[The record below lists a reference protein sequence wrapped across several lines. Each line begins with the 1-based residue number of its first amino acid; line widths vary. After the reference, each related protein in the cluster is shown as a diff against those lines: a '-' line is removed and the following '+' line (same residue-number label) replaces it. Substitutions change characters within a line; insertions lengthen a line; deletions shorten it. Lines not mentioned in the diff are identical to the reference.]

1 MNACAHRVTGPFD
14 MPTRGKRKNATISY
28 AGDAERWQAV
38 VQRDPGS
45 NGAFVYA
52 VRTTGIYCRPT
63 CASRQP
69 NRRNVLFFCDS
80 ASAERAGFRAC
91 RRCHPRQL
99 AASSRAADLVRKAC
113 EWIQRADE
121 RAGLS
126 DLAAAVG
133 VSPFHLHRQF
143 KRVLGVTPKEYS
155 ISHRADELKAS
166 LRRNNSATAAVHEAG
181 FGSSSAAYDDRA
193 NRLGMT
199 PERFRRGAVGIRLR
213 LAVAES
219 SLGWV
224 LVAAT
229 DRGVCAIDLGDG
241 PDELRSSFR
250 RRFPKAEMV
259 ESDRPFESWVRRVV
273 SWIETPSGGLS
284 LPLDI
289 QGTAFQQRVWRALQ
303 DIPVGSKVSYAEIAR
318 RVGQPKAARAVAHA
332 CASNSLA
339 IAIPCHRVMRGDGDL
354 AGYRWGLERKR
365 ALLARESGHPQQA
378 VSQSRIGS

>member
-14 MPTRGKRKNATISY
+14 IPTRGNRKNATIHY
-28 AGDAERWQAV
+28 AGDAERWQAI
-38 VQRDPGS
+38 VQRDPGAA
-45 NGAFVYA
+45 GAFVYA

-69 NRRNVLFFCDS
+69 NRRNVLFFANS
-80 ASAERAGFRAC
+80 AAAERAGFRAC

-99 AASSRAADLVRKAC
+99 TVLSRAADLVKEAC
-113 EWIQRADE
+113 EWIE
-121 RAGLS
+121 RAEQRPRLS

-133 VSPFHLHRQF
+133 VSPFHLHRLF
-143 KRVLGVTPKEYS
+143 KRILGVTPKEYS
-155 ISHRADELKAS
+155 TSHRAAGLKTS
-166 LRRNNSATAAVHEAG
+166 LRRNHSAMTAAYEAG
-181 FGSSSAAYDDRA
+181 FGSSSAAHDDRA

-229 DRGVCAIDLGDG
+229 DRGVCAIDFGDSS
-241 PDELRSSFR
+241 DELRSSLR
-250 RRFPKAEMV
+250 RRFPKAEIV
-259 ESDRPFESWVRRVV
+259 ESDRPFKSWVRKVV

-303 DIPVGSKVSYAEIAR
+303 DIPVGSKASYAEIAR

-332 CASNSLA
+332 CASNSLP
-339 IAIPCHRVMRGDGDL
+339 IAIPCHRVVRRDGDL

-365 ALLARESGHPQQA
+365 ALLAREARPSGRGREL
-378 VSQSRIGS
+378 SS